1 MSPEIAQ
8 KINKIMERK
17 QAYRTVFTRQI
28 DKTAYYNWLKSRLNQ
43 MGRVTPERLKRMG
56 ADVERIDYVM
66 KSEIQGYSDAFDL
79 AVSYHD
85 QNADAVFSEDYL
97 KKLHYELQKAF
108 FGYEAV
114 SYRDARAFMPG
125 AKIVPC
131 NPNRIPMEMA
141 RLFYETRQIDS
152 PIFQALELHHRIIV
166 TQPFVDANKRT
177 ARLMMNTCL
186 MRAEFAPIIISPQN
200 RTSYIRA
207 IESYYLNHQSENYHA
222 FMLDKMAQSQEEAI
236 GFLKTQP
243 MKQVTHHV
251 GLSLHAMEQMK
262 ERG

>member
-1 MSPEIAQ
+1 
-8 KINKIMERK
+8 
-17 QAYRTVFTRQI
+17 
-28 DKTAYYNWLKSRLNQ
+28 
-43 MGRVTPERLKRMG
+43 
-56 ADVERIDYVM
+56 
-66 KSEIQGYSDAFDL
+66 
-79 AVSYHD
+79 
-85 QNADAVFSEDYL
+85 
-97 KKLHYELQKAF
+97 
-108 FGYEAV
+108 
-114 SYRDARAFMPG
+114 
-125 AKIVPC
+125 
-131 NPNRIPMEMA
+131 MEMA